1 MPFPQAAAPRCRTRC
16 RSSPRTITGFTM
28 VEVLV
33 VIAIIGL
40 LISLLLPA
48 VQRVR
53 DAARRTSCANNCR
66 QIGIGLSAYEAARGR
81 FPAGRAAFSPDPRT
95 SPPSLQGWSSF
106 ILDFIEQTSIAQG
119 IDRRQHWNAPG
130 ANAPAAMNIIPT
142 YVCPGGTTL
151 FPGKQDYA
159 GILGTAFR
167 PANGAGLVAEWSQSG
182 VLYAT
187 SRRGEGGPARAAMI
201 SDGLSKTF
209 LVAEAV
215 DRAFVPPEKRSTMS
229 DARVGASQW
238 ASGYS
243 CVYHSSPSINDPK
256 VPAFRG
262 GHVGGVQCVFADGH
276 VLFLAESVEPEIV
289 MALCTKRGG
298 EIVSENL

>member
-1 MPFPQAAAPRCRTRC
+1 
-16 RSSPRTITGFTM
+16 M

-48 VQRVR
+48 IQRVR
-53 DAARRTSCANNCR
+53 ESSRRTACANNCR
-66 QIGIGLSAYEAARGR
+66 QIGLGLSAHEAARGR
-81 FPAGRAAFSPDPRT
+81 FPAGRAAFSLHPST
-95 SPPSLQGWSSF
+95 SPATFQGWSSF
-106 ILDFIEQTSIAQG
+106 ILDFIEHASIAQG
-119 IDRRQHWNAPG
+119 IDRGQHWNAPG
-130 ANAPAAMNIIPT
+130 ANALAATHVIST

-159 GILGTAFR
+159 GILGTSFR
-167 PANGAGLVAEWSQSG
+167 LPNGGGLVAEWAQSG

-187 SRRGEGGPARAAMI
+187 SKRGRQTPARAALI
-201 SDGLSKTF
+201 SDGLSKTL

-215 DRAFVPPEKRSTMS
+215 DRAFVPPEKWATTS
-229 DARVGASQW
+229 DSRVGASQW

-243 CVYHSSPSINDPK
+243 CVYHSSASINDPK

-262 GHVGGVQCVFADGH
+262 GHMGGVQCVFADGH

-289 MALCTKRGG
+289 MALTTKRGG
-298 EIVSENL
+298 EIIPNVL